1 MEKRILS
8 VCLTACMLLTLMPSA
23 FAADAEQP
31 LPIAG
36 MEQTEETSADAR
48 TEPGDEPQEPVPTE
62 EGKGTQE
69 EPFTTV
75 AAYNEAVKGD
85 ALDGKDVYLTIS
97 RTEFKEGQFALT
109 NVQTRPNPPRL
120 HLTLTD
126 CTFTGNTAG
135 DKTNSSFMY
144 LPNCQSLVIK
154 GCTFNAGED
163 GLKYGINWNL
173 CGIQGSTVEIRGCT
187 FTGSYEKNAIKL
199 NQRNGE
205 DDVATDVK
213 PSGDGEVKPATIAS
227 AVVADCTFSEGAKIQ
242 LGSQGKGE
250 NNAAAPSTG
259 AFPVTISNVKAENGS
274 EVAVELAY
282 QAAKDADIP
291 TITLAPGDTFEKT
304 QEGVLVAQ
312 VGEEKFTSF
321 DNALTAAL
329 AAEDHTLTL
338 LQDVTKDISIAAGS
352 TLTIEGSGKTLYGT
366 INCVAASG
374 DDANQTNT
382 NLTLNNLT
390 VDGDTN
396 RDGTADKSI
405 LITSQN
411 QSATVVSGLNLTM
424 TNCTVQNSKAGVS
437 GGQGMYLTN
446 AKNLTIDGC
455 TFTNCGGINYAIDLN
470 LVAVQD
476 AMISITNT
484 RFEGNCGASGPIK
497 VAERGTGDGTEADDI
512 TGARASVK
520 SLTISG
526 CTFNNSN
533 PILGGDIV
541 LGVTT
546 KTGEKDGNDTGSF
559 PVTIADNKTTKE
571 DKQLKI
577 KLAYTDDSA
586 RDITTDI
593 GSAVVGDGTTD
604 PAQGFT
610 ITATAG
616 EGGAITPSGRVAVAN
631 GGSQTFTVTADS
643 GYSISDVTV
652 DDSTAADVVQNDNGT
667 YTVQNVTKDCTI
679 HATFSKSSSSG
690 GSSSSSTR
698 YTVSVEDT
706 DNGSVKV
713 SPTRASRGTT
723 VTITVKPDEG
733 YELDKLTV
741 TGKDGD
747 SIKLTDKGDGKYTFK
762 MPASKVEVEAVFTAI
777 ETEPEQPE
785 SLPFTDV
792 SSGEWYYDA
801 VAYVYEKGLM
811 DGTSAVTFDPGAVLT
826 RAMTAQVLWN
836 LAGSPAAPGGAGFTD
851 VAADAWYAGAVNWAA
866 AQGIVAGYDTGA
878 FGPEDAVTREQLAA
892 MLYRYAGAPEP
903 TGGLDGF
910 ADKDA
915 ASGYAADAL
924 CWAVGEGLLTGKDGG
939 RLDPAGTATRAEVAV
954 ILMRFAEKKL

>member
-97 RTEFKEGQFALT
+97 RTEFKEEQFALT

-144 LPNCQSLVIK
+144 LPNCQSLVIED
-154 GCTFNAGED
+154 CTFDTGESS
-163 GLKYGINWNL
+163 LKYGINWNL

-205 DDVATDVK
+205 DDAAEDVK

-291 TITLAPGDTFEKT
+291 TITLASGDTFEKT
-304 QEGVLVAQ
+304 EEGVLVAQ
-312 VGEEKFTSF
+312 VGETKYTSI
-321 DNALTAAL
+321 DEALTAAL
-329 AAEDHTLTL
+329 SAEDHTLTL
-338 LQDVTKDISIAAGS
+338 LQDETKDISIAAGS

-366 INCVAASG
+366 VNCSVASG

-437 GGQGMYLTN
+437 GGQGLYLTN
-446 AKNLTIDGC
+446 VKNLTIDDC

-476 AMISITNT
+476 AVISITNT
-484 RFEGNCGASGPIK
+484 RFEGNAVLP
-497 VAERGTGDGTEADDI
+497 APL
-512 TGARASVK
+512 K
-520 SLTISG
+520 SL
-526 CTFNNSN
+526 N
-533 PILGGDIV
+533 
-541 LGVTT
+541 
-546 KTGEKDGNDTGSF
+546 
-559 PVTIADNKTTKE
+559 A
-571 DKQLKI
+571 
-577 KLAYTDDSA
+577 A
-586 RDITTDI
+586 R
-593 GSAVVGDGTTD
+593 
-604 PAQGFT
+604 
-610 ITATAG
+610 
-616 EGGAITPSGRVAVAN
+616 
-631 GGSQTFTVTADS
+631 
-643 GYSISDVTV
+643 
-652 DDSTAADVVQNDNGT
+652 
-667 YTVQNVTKDCTI
+667 
-679 HATFSKSSSSG
+679 
-690 GSSSSSTR
+690 
-698 YTVSVEDT
+698 
-706 DNGSVKV
+706 
-713 SPTRASRGTT
+713 
-723 VTITVKPDEG
+723 
-733 YELDKLTV
+733 V
-741 TGKDGD
+741 TGLKPMISPARG
-747 SIKLTDKGDGKYTFK
+747 
-762 MPASKVEVEAVFTAI
+762 PAS
-777 ETEPEQPE
+777 
-785 SLPFTDV
+785 
-792 SSGEWYYDA
+792 
-801 VAYVYEKGLM
+801 
-811 DGTSAVTFDPGAVLT
+811 
-826 RAMTAQVLWN
+826 
-836 LAGSPAAPGGAGFTD
+836 SP
-851 VAADAWYAGAVNWAA
+851 
-866 AQGIVAGYDTGA
+866 
-878 FGPEDAVTREQLAA
+878 
-892 MLYRYAGAPEP
+892 
-903 TGGLDGF
+903 
-910 ADKDA
+910 
-915 ASGYAADAL
+915 
-924 CWAVGEGLLTGKDGG
+924 
-939 RLDPAGTATRAEVAV
+939 
-954 ILMRFAEKKL
+954 

>member
-1 MEKRILS
+1 
-8 VCLTACMLLTLMPSA
+8 MLLTLMPSA

-144 LPNCQSLVIK
+144 LPNCQSLVIED
-154 GCTFNAGED
+154 CTFDTGESS
-163 GLKYGINWNL
+163 LKYGINWNL

-291 TITLAPGDTFEKT
+291 TITLASGDTFEKT
-304 QEGVLVAQ
+304 EEGVLVAQ
-312 VGEEKFTSF
+312 AGEEKFTSF
-321 DNALTAAL
+321 DDALTAAL

-338 LQDVTKDISIAAGS
+338 LQDVTKDISITAGS
-352 TLTIEGSGKTLYGT
+352 TLTIVGSGKTLYGT
-366 INCVAASG
+366 INCLVASG
-374 DDANQTNT
+374 EHADQTNT

-390 VDGDTN
+390 VDGDTDRN
-396 RDGTADKSI
+396 GTADKSI

-411 QSATVVSGLNLTM
+411 QSANVVSGLNLTM

-437 GGQGMYLTN
+437 GGQGLYLTN
-446 AKNLTIDGC
+446 VKNLTIDGC
-455 TFTNCGGINYAIDLN
+455 TFTNCGGFQYAIDLN
-470 LVAVQD
+470 LVAVQN

-484 RFEGNCGASGPIK
+484 TFNGMCGLTAPIK
-497 VAERGTGDGTEADDI
+497 VAARGGEDGTNPPDI
-512 TGARASVK
+512 TGAQASIK

-526 CTFNNSN
+526 CIFDQTS
-533 PILGGDIV
+533 GSDIV

-546 KTGEKDGNDTGSF
+546 KKGDKDGNKTGPF
-559 PVTIADNKTTKE
+559 PVVIMDNQSSK
-571 DKQLKI
+571 DGKQLTI
-577 KLAYTDDSA
+577 KLDYTDGTKDN
-586 RDITTDI
+586 ITVDI
-593 GSAVVGDGTTD
+593 GDTVVGDGTKD

-616 EGGAITPSGRVAVAN
+616 EGGAITPSGRVAVAK

-652 DDSTAADVVQNDNGT
+652 DDSTAAAVVQNDNGT
-667 YTVQNVTKDCTI
+667 YTVQNVTKDCI
-679 HATFSKSSSSG
+679 VHATFSKNSSSG

-892 MLYRYAGAPEP
+892 MLYRYAGTPEP

>member
-23 FAADAEQP
+23 FAADVEQP

-259 AFPVTISNVKAENGS
+259 AFPVTISNVKAESGS

-329 AAEDHTLTL
+329 SAEDHTITL
-338 LQDVTKDISIAAGS
+338 LQDITKDISIAAGS

-374 DDANQTNT
+374 EHADQTNT

-390 VDGDTN
+390 VDGDTDRN
-396 RDGTADKSI
+396 GTADKSI

-424 TNCTVQNSKAGVS
+424 INCTVQNSKAGVS
-437 GGQGMYLTN
+437 GGQGLYLTN
-446 AKNLTIDGC
+446 VKNLTIDDC

-476 AMISITNT
+476 AVISITNT

-593 GSAVVGDGTTD
+593 GSAVVGDGTKD

-631 GGSQTFTVTADS
+631 GGSQTVTADS

-679 HATFSKSSSSG
+679 HATFSKNSSSG
-690 GSSSSSTR
+690 GSFSSSTR

-878 FGPEDAVTREQLAA
+878 FGP
-892 MLYRYAGAPEP
+892 
-903 TGGLDGF
+903 
-910 ADKDA
+910 
-915 ASGYAADAL
+915 ADAL

>member
-1 MEKRILS
+1 M
-8 VCLTACMLLTLMPSA
+8 
-23 FAADAEQP
+23 
-31 LPIAG
+31 
-36 MEQTEETSADAR
+36 
-48 TEPGDEPQEPVPTE
+48 
-62 EGKGTQE
+62 
-69 EPFTTV
+69 
-75 AAYNEAVKGD
+75 
-85 ALDGKDVYLTIS
+85 
-97 RTEFKEGQFALT
+97 
-109 NVQTRPNPPRL
+109 
-120 HLTLTD
+120 
-126 CTFTGNTAG
+126 
-135 DKTNSSFMY
+135 
-144 LPNCQSLVIK
+144 
-154 GCTFNAGED
+154 
-163 GLKYGINWNL
+163 
-173 CGIQGSTVEIRGCT
+173 EIRGCT

-291 TITLAPGDTFEKT
+291 TITLASGDTFEKT
-304 QEGVLVAQ
+304 EEGVLVAQ

-329 AAEDHTLTL
+329 SAEDHTITL
-338 LQDVTKDISIAAGS
+338 LQDITKDISIAAGS

-374 DDANQTNT
+374 EHADQTNT

-390 VDGDTN
+390 VDGDTDRN
-396 RDGTADKSI
+396 GTADKSI
-405 LITSQN
+405 FITSQN

-424 TNCTVQNSKAGVS
+424 INCTVQNSKAGVS
-437 GGQGMYLTN
+437 GGQGLYLTN
-446 AKNLTIDGC
+446 VKNLTIDDC

-476 AMISITNT
+476 AVISITNT

-593 GSAVVGDGTTD
+593 GSAVVGDGTKD

-679 HATFSKSSSSG
+679 HATFSKNSSSG
-690 GSSSSSTR
+690 GSFSSSTR

-713 SPTRASRGTT
+713 SPTRASKGST
-723 VTITVKPDEG
+723 VTVTVKPDEG

-741 TGKDGD
+741 TDKNGD
-747 SIKLTDKGDGKYTFK
+747 SVKLTDKGDGKYTFK
-762 MPASKVEVEAVFTAI
+762 MPASKVTVEAVFTAV
-777 ETEPEQPE
+777 EPEPE
-785 SLPFTDV
+785 GLPFTDV
-792 SSGEWYYDA
+792 TSGDWFYDA
-801 VAYVYEKGLM
+801 VAYVYDKGM
-811 DGTSAVTFDPGAVLT
+811 MEGTTDTTFAPAMNLT
-826 RAMTAQVLWN
+826 RSMIAQVLYN
-836 LAGSPAAPGGAGFTD
+836 LEERPEAPGAAGFPD
-851 VAADAWYAGAVNWAA
+851 VAAGAWYADAVNWAA
-866 AQGIVAGYDTGA
+866 ARGIVKGYDTGA
-878 FGPEDAVTREQLAA
+878 FGPEDSVTREQLAA
-892 MLYRYAGAPEP
+892 ILYRYAQAKGYD
-903 TGGLDGF
+903 TTQGGMAVREFSDS
-910 ADKDA
+910 
-915 ASGYAADAL
+915 ASISDWAQTAMS
-924 CWAVGEGLLTGKDGG
+924 WAVNAQVLSGKGNG
-939 RLDPAGTATRAEVAV
+939 VLDPQGTATRAEVAQM
-954 ILMRFAEKKL
+954 LMNFGEHVG

>member
-144 LPNCQSLVIK
+144 LPNCQSLVIED
-154 GCTFNAGED
+154 CTFDTGESS
-163 GLKYGINWNL
+163 LKYGINWNL

-205 DDVATDVK
+205 DDAAEDVK

-291 TITLAPGDTFEKT
+291 TITLASGDTFEKT
-304 QEGVLVAQ
+304 EEGVLVAQ
-312 VGEEKFTSF
+312 AGEEKFTSF
-321 DNALTAAL
+321 DDALTAAL

-338 LQDVTKDISIAAGS
+338 LQDVTKDISITAGS

-366 INCVAASG
+366 INCLVASG
-374 DDANQTNT
+374 EHADQTNT

-390 VDGDTN
+390 VDGDTDRN
-396 RDGTADKSI
+396 GTADKSI

-411 QSATVVSGLNLTM
+411 QSANVVSGLNLTM

-437 GGQGMYLTN
+437 GGQGLYLTN
-446 AKNLTIDGC
+446 VKNLTIDGC
-455 TFTNCGGINYAIDLN
+455 TFTNCGGFQYAIDLN
-470 LVAVQD
+470 LVAVQN

-484 RFEGNCGASGPIK
+484 TFNGMCGLTAPIK
-497 VAERGTGDGTEADDI
+497 VAARGGEDGTNPPDI
-512 TGARASVK
+512 TGAQASIK

-526 CTFNNSN
+526 CIFDQTS
-533 PILGGDIV
+533 GSDIV

-546 KTGEKDGNDTGSF
+546 KKGDKDGNKTGPF
-559 PVTIADNKTTKE
+559 PVVIMDNQSSK
-571 DKQLKI
+571 DGKQLTI
-577 KLAYTDDSA
+577 KLDYTDGTKDN
-586 RDITTDI
+586 ITVDI
-593 GSAVVGDGTTD
+593 GDTVVGDGTKD

-616 EGGAITPSGRVAVAN
+616 EGGAITPSGRVAVAK

-652 DDSTAADVVQNDNGT
+652 DDSTAAAVVQNDNGT
-667 YTVQNVTKDCTI
+667 YTVQNVTKDCI
-679 HATFSKSSSSG
+679 VHATFSKNSSSG

-892 MLYRYAGAPEP
+892 MLYRYAGTPEP

>member
-1 MEKRILS
+1 
-8 VCLTACMLLTLMPSA
+8 
-23 FAADAEQP
+23 
-31 LPIAG
+31 
-36 MEQTEETSADAR
+36 
-48 TEPGDEPQEPVPTE
+48 
-62 EGKGTQE
+62 
-69 EPFTTV
+69 
-75 AAYNEAVKGD
+75 
-85 ALDGKDVYLTIS
+85 
-97 RTEFKEGQFALT
+97 
-109 NVQTRPNPPRL
+109 
-120 HLTLTD
+120 
-126 CTFTGNTAG
+126 
-135 DKTNSSFMY
+135 
-144 LPNCQSLVIK
+144 
-154 GCTFNAGED
+154 
-163 GLKYGINWNL
+163 
-173 CGIQGSTVEIRGCT
+173 
-187 FTGSYEKNAIKL
+187 
-199 NQRNGE
+199 
-205 DDVATDVK
+205 
-213 PSGDGEVKPATIAS
+213 
-227 AVVADCTFSEGAKIQ
+227 
-242 LGSQGKGE
+242 
-250 NNAAAPSTG
+250 
-259 AFPVTISNVKAENGS
+259 
-274 EVAVELAY
+274 
-282 QAAKDADIP
+282 
-291 TITLAPGDTFEKT
+291 
-304 QEGVLVAQ
+304 
-312 VGEEKFTSF
+312 
-321 DNALTAAL
+321 
-329 AAEDHTLTL
+329 
-338 LQDVTKDISIAAGS
+338 
-352 TLTIEGSGKTLYGT
+352 
-366 INCVAASG
+366 
-374 DDANQTNT
+374 
-382 NLTLNNLT
+382 
-390 VDGDTN
+390 
-396 RDGTADKSI
+396 
-405 LITSQN
+405 
-411 QSATVVSGLNLTM
+411 
-424 TNCTVQNSKAGVS
+424 
-437 GGQGMYLTN
+437 MYLTN

-476 AMISITNT
+476 AVISITNT
-484 RFEGNCGASGPIK
+484 TFEGNCGTSGPIK
-497 VAERGTGDGTEADDI
+497 VAERGGQDGSNPTDI

-593 GSAVVGDGTTD
+593 GSTVVGDGTTD

-652 DDSTAADVVQNDNGT
+652 DDSTAAAVVQNDNGT
-667 YTVQNVTKDCTI
+667 YTVQNVTKDCTV
-679 HATFSKSSSSG
+679 HATFSKNSSSG

-892 MLYRYAGAPEP
+892 MLYRYAGTPEP

>member
-23 FAADAEQP
+23 FAADVEQP

-329 AAEDHTLTL
+329 AAEDHTITL
-338 LQDVTKDISIAAGS
+338 LQDITKDISITAGS

-374 DDANQTNT
+374 EHADQTNT

-390 VDGDTN
+390 VDGDTGRN
-396 RDGTADKSI
+396 GVVCSKRLLYQSI
-405 LITSQN
+405 
-411 QSATVVSGLNLTM
+411 
-424 TNCTVQNSKAGVS
+424 
-437 GGQGMYLTN
+437 
-446 AKNLTIDGC
+446 
-455 TFTNCGGINYAIDLN
+455 
-470 LVAVQD
+470 
-476 AMISITNT
+476 
-484 RFEGNCGASGPIK
+484 E
-497 VAERGTGDGTEADDI
+497 
-512 TGARASVK
+512 K
-520 SLTISG
+520 SL
-526 CTFNNSN
+526 
-533 PILGGDIV
+533 
-541 LGVTT
+541 
-546 KTGEKDGNDTGSF
+546 KTYNLNTHER
-559 PVTIADNKTTKE
+559 
-571 DKQLKI
+571 
-577 KLAYTDDSA
+577 SA
-586 RDITTDI
+586 
-593 GSAVVGDGTTD
+593 S
-604 PAQGFT
+604 
-610 ITATAG
+610 
-616 EGGAITPSGRVAVAN
+616 
-631 GGSQTFTVTADS
+631 
-643 GYSISDVTV
+643 
-652 DDSTAADVVQNDNGT
+652 
-667 YTVQNVTKDCTI
+667 
-679 HATFSKSSSSG
+679 
-690 GSSSSSTR
+690 
-698 YTVSVEDT
+698 
-706 DNGSVKV
+706 
-713 SPTRASRGTT
+713 
-723 VTITVKPDEG
+723 
-733 YELDKLTV
+733 
-741 TGKDGD
+741 
-747 SIKLTDKGDGKYTFK
+747 
-762 MPASKVEVEAVFTAI
+762 
-777 ETEPEQPE
+777 
-785 SLPFTDV
+785 
-792 SSGEWYYDA
+792 
-801 VAYVYEKGLM
+801 YEKK
-811 DGTSAVTFDPGAVLT
+811 
-826 RAMTAQVLWN
+826 
-836 LAGSPAAPGGAGFTD
+836 
-851 VAADAWYAGAVNWAA
+851 
-866 AQGIVAGYDTGA
+866 
-878 FGPEDAVTREQLAA
+878 RENYSSL
-892 MLYRYAGAPEP
+892 
-903 TGGLDGF
+903 
-910 ADKDA
+910 
-915 ASGYAADAL
+915 
-924 CWAVGEGLLTGKDGG
+924 
-939 RLDPAGTATRAEVAV
+939 
-954 ILMRFAEKKL
+954 

>member
-1 MEKRILS
+1 MKTILLFALSLLLSLS
-8 VCLTACMLLTLMPSA
+8 VSDVCA
-23 FAADAEQP
+23 
-31 LPIAG
+31 
-36 MEQTEETSADAR
+36 
-48 TEPGDEPQEPVPTE
+48 QER
-62 EGKGTQE
+62 
-69 EPFTTV
+69 
-75 AAYNEAVKGD
+75 
-85 ALDGKDVYLTIS
+85 VYDIS
-97 RTEFKEGQFALT
+97 QF
-109 NVQTRPNPPRL
+109 
-120 HLTLTD
+120 
-126 CTFTGNTAG
+126 
-135 DKTNSSFMY
+135 
-144 LPNCQSLVIK
+144 
-154 GCTFNAGED
+154 
-163 GLKYGINWNL
+163 GLKANSKKNASPVVRKAIAKIKAECRDGEKVILRFPAGRYNFHEA
-173 CGIQGSTVEIRGCT
+173 GSTVRE
-187 FTGSYEKNAIKL
+187 YY
-199 NQRNGE
+199 
-205 DDVATDVK
+205 
-213 PSGDGEVKPATIAS
+213 
-227 AVVADCTFSEGAKIQ
+227 
-242 LGSQGKGE
+242 
-250 NNAAAPSTG
+250 
-259 AFPVTISNVKAENGS
+259 ISNHDQDNPK
-274 EVAVELAY
+274 
-282 QAAKDADIP
+282 K
-291 TITLAPGDTFEKT
+291 
-304 QEGVLVAQ
+304 
-312 VGEEKFTSF
+312 VGI
-321 DNALTAAL
+321 AL
-329 AAEDHTLTL
+329 ED
-338 LQDVTKDISIAAGS
+338 
-352 TLTIEGSGKTLYGT
+352 
-366 INCVAASG
+366 
-374 DDANQTNT
+374 
-382 NLTLNNLT
+382 
-390 VDGDTN
+390 
-396 RDGTADKSI
+396 
-405 LITSQN
+405 
-411 QSATVVSGLNLTM
+411 M
-424 TNCTVQNSKAGVS
+424 
-437 GGQGMYLTN
+437 
-446 AKNLTIDGC
+446 KNLTIDGC

-747 SIKLTDKGDGKYTFK
+747 SIKLTDKGDGKYTFQ

-851 VAADAWYAGAVNWAA
+851 VAAGAWYNNAISTMANAG
-866 AQGIVAGYDTGA
+866 I
-878 FGPEDAVTREQLAA
+878 
-892 MLYRYAGAPEP
+892 
-903 TGGLDGF
+903 LDGYEDGSFHPNGYITRAEF
-910 ADKDA
+910 ATIAVRFFDLSYQGEDLFPDIDGHWA
-915 ASGYAADAL
+915 QDYINQAADA
-924 CWAVGEGLLTGKDGG
+924 GIIEGYPDGTFG
-939 RLDPAGTATRAEVAV
+939 PQKQITRAEAVTMVNRTLDRHPDPDHFLKDMLVWPDNLDTEAWYYADMQEATNSHEYQMKKDAQGNEYEVWTKILPIRDWEALEKEWSDANSSENPGDVAG
-954 ILMRFAEKKL
+954 

>member
-97 RTEFKEGQFALT
+97 RTEFKEEQFALT

-144 LPNCQSLVIK
+144 LPNCQSLVIED
-154 GCTFNAGED
+154 CTFDTGESS
-163 GLKYGINWNL
+163 LKYGINWNL

-205 DDVATDVK
+205 DDAAEDVK

-291 TITLAPGDTFEKT
+291 TITLASGDTFEKT
-304 QEGVLVAQ
+304 EEGVLVAQ
-312 VGEEKFTSF
+312 VGETKYTSI
-321 DNALTAAL
+321 DEALTAAL
-329 AAEDHTLTL
+329 SAEDHTLTL
-338 LQDVTKDISIAAGS
+338 LQDETKDISIAAGS

-366 INCVAASG
+366 VNCSVASG

-476 AMISITNT
+476 AVISITNT

-616 EGGAITPSGRVAVAN
+616 EGGAITPSGKVAVAK

-667 YTVQNVTKDCTI
+667 YTVQNVTKDCTV
-679 HATFSKSSSSG
+679 HATFSKNSSSG
-690 GSSSSSTR
+690 GSFSSSTR

-713 SPTRASRGTT
+713 SPTRASRGT
-723 VTITVKPDEG
+723 TVKPDEG

-747 SIKLTDKGDGKYTFK
+747 SIKLTDKGDGKYTFT

-878 FGPEDAVTREQLAA
+878 FGP
-892 MLYRYAGAPEP
+892 
-903 TGGLDGF
+903 
-910 ADKDA
+910 
-915 ASGYAADAL
+915 ADAL

>member
-282 QAAKDADIP
+282 QAAKDEDIP
-291 TITLAPGDTFEKT
+291 TITLASEDTFEKT
-304 QEGVLVAQ
+304 EEGVLVAQ

-329 AAEDHTLTL
+329 SAEDHTLTL

-374 DDANQTNT
+374 EHADQTNT

-390 VDGDTN
+390 VDGDTDRN
-396 RDGTADKSI
+396 GTADKSI

-446 AKNLTIDGC
+446 AKNLTIDDC

-476 AMISITNT
+476 AVISITNT

-593 GSAVVGDGTTD
+593 GSAVVGDGTKD

-616 EGGAITPSGRVAVAN
+616 EGGAITPSGRGGGAHGGGPSPWRRVAVAN
-631 GGSQTFTVTADS
+631 GGSQTFAVTADS

-652 DDSTAADVVQNDNGT
+652 DDSTAAAVVQNDNGT
-667 YTVQNVTKDCTI
+667 YTVQNVTKDCTV
-679 HATFSKSSSSG
+679 HATFSKNSSSG

-792 SSGEWYYDA
+792 
-801 VAYVYEKGLM
+801 
-811 DGTSAVTFDPGAVLT
+811 
-826 RAMTAQVLWN
+826 
-836 LAGSPAAPGGAGFTD
+836 
-851 VAADAWYAGAVNWAA
+851 AADAWYAGAVNWAA

-878 FGPEDAVTREQLAA
+878 FGP
-892 MLYRYAGAPEP
+892 
-903 TGGLDGF
+903 
-910 ADKDA
+910 
-915 ASGYAADAL
+915 ADAL

>member
-205 DDVATDVK
+205 DDAAEDVK

-338 LQDVTKDISIAAGS
+338 LQDVTKDISITAGS

-374 DDANQTNT
+374 EHADQTNT

-390 VDGDTN
+390 VDGDTDRN
-396 RDGTADKSI
+396 GTADKSI

-424 TNCTVQNSKAGVS
+424 INCTVQNSKAGVS
-437 GGQGMYLTN
+437 GGQGLYLTN
-446 AKNLTIDGC
+446 VKNLTIDDC

-476 AMISITNT
+476 AVISITNT

-652 DDSTAADVVQNDNGT
+652 DDSTAAAVVQNDNGT
-667 YTVQNVTKDCTI
+667 YTVQNVTKDCTV
-679 HATFSKSSSSG
+679 HATFSKNSSSG
-690 GSSSSSTR
+690 GSFSSSTR

-713 SPTRASRGTT
+713 SPTRASRGT
-723 VTITVKPDEG
+723 TVKPDEG

-878 FGPEDAVTREQLAA
+878 FGP
-892 MLYRYAGAPEP
+892 
-903 TGGLDGF
+903 
-910 ADKDA
+910 
-915 ASGYAADAL
+915 ADAL
-924 CWAVGEGLLTGKDGG
+924 CWAVGGGLRTGKDGG
-939 RLDPAGTATRAEVAV
+939 RLGPAGTATRAEVAV

>member
-23 FAADAEQP
+23 FAADVEQP

-282 QAAKDADIP
+282 QAAKDEDIP
-291 TITLAPGDTFEKT
+291 TITLASEDTFEKT
-304 QEGVLVAQ
+304 EEGVLVAQ

-321 DNALTAAL
+321 DN
-329 AAEDHTLTL
+329 
-338 LQDVTKDISIAAGS
+338 
-352 TLTIEGSGKTLYGT
+352 
-366 INCVAASG
+366 
-374 DDANQTNT
+374 
-382 NLTLNNLT
+382 
-390 VDGDTN
+390 
-396 RDGTADKSI
+396 
-405 LITSQN
+405 
-411 QSATVVSGLNLTM
+411 
-424 TNCTVQNSKAGVS
+424 
-437 GGQGMYLTN
+437 
-446 AKNLTIDGC
+446 
-455 TFTNCGGINYAIDLN
+455 NYAIDLN

-476 AMISITNT
+476 AVISITNT

-546 KTGEKDGNDTGSF
+546 KTGEKDGNGTGSF

-586 RDITTDI
+586 KNITTDI
-593 GSAVVGDGTTD
+593 GSVVVGDGTKD

-616 EGGAITPSGRVAVAN
+616 EGGTITPSGRVAVAN
-631 GGSQTFTVTADS
+631 GGSQTFTVAADS

-667 YTVQNVTKDCTI
+667 YTVQNVTKDCTV
-679 HATFSKSSSSG
+679 HATFSKNSSSG

>member
-62 EGKGTQE
+62 EGKGT
-69 EPFTTV
+69 
-75 AAYNEAVKGD
+75 AYNEAVKGD

-187 FTGSYEKNAIKL
+187 FTGSYKKNAIKL

-205 DDVATDVK
+205 DDAAEDVK

-291 TITLAPGDTFEKT
+291 TITLASGDTFEKT
-304 QEGVLVAQ
+304 EEGVLVAQ
-312 VGEEKFTSF
+312 VGETKYTSI
-321 DNALTAAL
+321 DEALTAAL
-329 AAEDHTLTL
+329 SAEDHTLTL

-352 TLTIEGSGKTLYGT
+352 TLTIEGNGKTLYGT
-366 INCVAASG
+366 VNCSVASG

-437 GGQGMYLTN
+437 GGQGLYLTN
-446 AKNLTIDGC
+446 VKNLTIDDC

-476 AMISITNT
+476 AVISITNT

-616 EGGAITPSGRVAVAN
+616 EGGAITPSGKVAVAK

-667 YTVQNVTKDCTI
+667 YTDRPTGTY
-679 HATFSKSSSSG
+679 SG
-690 GSSSSSTR
+690 
-698 YTVSVEDT
+698 
-706 DNGSVKV
+706 
-713 SPTRASRGTT
+713 
-723 VTITVKPDEG
+723 
-733 YELDKLTV
+733 
-741 TGKDGD
+741 
-747 SIKLTDKGDGKYTFK
+747 
-762 MPASKVEVEAVFTAI
+762 
-777 ETEPEQPE
+777 
-785 SLPFTDV
+785 
-792 SSGEWYYDA
+792 
-801 VAYVYEKGLM
+801 
-811 DGTSAVTFDPGAVLT
+811 
-826 RAMTAQVLWN
+826 
-836 LAGSPAAPGGAGFTD
+836 
-851 VAADAWYAGAVNWAA
+851 
-866 AQGIVAGYDTGA
+866 
-878 FGPEDAVTREQLAA
+878 DAVTEWVFNEERQEGDLTLIESGDNYYVVLFHSRGRNDYNTVDVRHILFKVDTSDLDSKADDYQEKLDARKAEQKEAAEAALKKWEEGARTEDSFAELANELSA
-892 MLYRYAGAPEP
+892 DTGSN
-903 TGGLDGF
+903 TKGGLYTEVYKGQMVTEFNDWCFDESRQPGDTGIVYNEGSYTGYHVIYF
-910 ADKDA
+910 VGTDAPYWQVQVRNAMKNADYTQWNNALVKDITA
-915 ASGYAADAL
+915 TEASGMKYL
-924 CWAVGEGLLTGKDGG
+924 V
-939 RLDPAGTATRAEVAV
+939 
-954 ILMRFAEKKL
+954 

>member
-1 MEKRILS
+1 M
-8 VCLTACMLLTLMPSA
+8 
-23 FAADAEQP
+23 
-31 LPIAG
+31 
-36 MEQTEETSADAR
+36 
-48 TEPGDEPQEPVPTE
+48 PTE

-352 TLTIEGSGKTLYGT
+352 TLTIEGSGKTLYGA

-374 DDANQTNT
+374 EHADQTNT

-390 VDGDTN
+390 VDGDTDRN
-396 RDGTADKSI
+396 GTADKSI

-446 AKNLTIDGC
+446 AKNLTIDDC

-476 AMISITNT
+476 AVISITNT

-593 GSAVVGDGTTD
+593 GSAVVGDGTKD

-631 GGSQTFTVTADS
+631 GGSQTFAVTADS

-652 DDSTAADVVQNDNGT
+652 DDSTAAAVVQNDNGT
-667 YTVQNVTKDCTI
+667 YTVQNVTKDCTV
-679 HATFSKSSSSG
+679 HATFSKNSSS

-792 SSGEWYYDA
+792 
-801 VAYVYEKGLM
+801 
-811 DGTSAVTFDPGAVLT
+811 
-826 RAMTAQVLWN
+826 
-836 LAGSPAAPGGAGFTD
+836 
-851 VAADAWYAGAVNWAA
+851 AADAWYAGAVNWAA

-878 FGPEDAVTREQLAA
+878 FGP
-892 MLYRYAGAPEP
+892 
-903 TGGLDGF
+903 
-910 ADKDA
+910 
-915 ASGYAADAL
+915 ADAL

>member
-1 MEKRILS
+1 M
-8 VCLTACMLLTLMPSA
+8 
-23 FAADAEQP
+23 
-31 LPIAG
+31 
-36 MEQTEETSADAR
+36 
-48 TEPGDEPQEPVPTE
+48 
-62 EGKGTQE
+62 
-69 EPFTTV
+69 
-75 AAYNEAVKGD
+75 
-85 ALDGKDVYLTIS
+85 
-97 RTEFKEGQFALT
+97 
-109 NVQTRPNPPRL
+109 
-120 HLTLTD
+120 
-126 CTFTGNTAG
+126 
-135 DKTNSSFMY
+135 
-144 LPNCQSLVIK
+144 
-154 GCTFNAGED
+154 
-163 GLKYGINWNL
+163 
-173 CGIQGSTVEIRGCT
+173 
-187 FTGSYEKNAIKL
+187 
-199 NQRNGE
+199 
-205 DDVATDVK
+205 
-213 PSGDGEVKPATIAS
+213 
-227 AVVADCTFSEGAKIQ
+227 
-242 LGSQGKGE
+242 
-250 NNAAAPSTG
+250 
-259 AFPVTISNVKAENGS
+259 TISNVKAESGS

-329 AAEDHTLTL
+329 SAEDHTITL
-338 LQDVTKDISIAAGS
+338 LQDITKDISIAAGS

-374 DDANQTNT
+374 EHADQTNT

-390 VDGDTN
+390 VDGDTDRN
-396 RDGTADKSI
+396 GTADKSI

-476 AMISITNT
+476 AVISITNT

-497 VAERGTGDGTEADDI
+497 VAERGGQDGSNPTDI
-512 TGARASVK
+512 TGAQASVK

-546 KTGEKDGNDTGSF
+546 KTDEKDGNDTGSF

-593 GSAVVGDGTTD
+593 GSAVVGDGTKD

-652 DDSTAADVVQNDNGT
+652 DDSTAAAVVQNDNGT
-667 YTVQNVTKDCTI
+667 YTVQNVTKDCTV
-679 HATFSKSSSSG
+679 HATFSKNSSSG

-892 MLYRYAGAPEP
+892 MLYRYAGTPEP

>member
-23 FAADAEQP
+23 FAADVEQP

-282 QAAKDADIP
+282 QAAKDEDIP
-291 TITLAPGDTFEKT
+291 TITLASEDTFEKT
-304 QEGVLVAQ
+304 EEGVLVAQ

-321 DNALTAAL
+321 DN
-329 AAEDHTLTL
+329 
-338 LQDVTKDISIAAGS
+338 
-352 TLTIEGSGKTLYGT
+352 
-366 INCVAASG
+366 
-374 DDANQTNT
+374 
-382 NLTLNNLT
+382 
-390 VDGDTN
+390 
-396 RDGTADKSI
+396 
-405 LITSQN
+405 
-411 QSATVVSGLNLTM
+411 
-424 TNCTVQNSKAGVS
+424 
-437 GGQGMYLTN
+437 
-446 AKNLTIDGC
+446 
-455 TFTNCGGINYAIDLN
+455 NYAIDLN

-476 AMISITNT
+476 AVISITNT

-546 KTGEKDGNDTGSF
+546 KTGEKDGNGTGSF

-586 RDITTDI
+586 KNITTDI
-593 GSAVVGDGTTD
+593 GSVVVGDGTKD

-616 EGGAITPSGRVAVAN
+616 EGGTITPSGRVAVAN
-631 GGSQTFTVTADS
+631 GGSQTFTVAADS

-667 YTVQNVTKDCTI
+667 YTVQNVTKDCTV
-679 HATFSKSSSSG
+679 HATFSKNSSSG

-792 SSGEWYYDA
+792 SSGEGYYDA

-892 MLYRYAGAPEP
+892 MLYRYAGTPEP

>member
-1 MEKRILS
+1 M
-8 VCLTACMLLTLMPSA
+8 
-23 FAADAEQP
+23 
-31 LPIAG
+31 
-36 MEQTEETSADAR
+36 
-48 TEPGDEPQEPVPTE
+48 
-62 EGKGTQE
+62 
-69 EPFTTV
+69 
-75 AAYNEAVKGD
+75 
-85 ALDGKDVYLTIS
+85 
-97 RTEFKEGQFALT
+97 
-109 NVQTRPNPPRL
+109 
-120 HLTLTD
+120 
-126 CTFTGNTAG
+126 
-135 DKTNSSFMY
+135 
-144 LPNCQSLVIK
+144 
-154 GCTFNAGED
+154 
-163 GLKYGINWNL
+163 
-173 CGIQGSTVEIRGCT
+173 
-187 FTGSYEKNAIKL
+187 
-199 NQRNGE
+199 
-205 DDVATDVK
+205 
-213 PSGDGEVKPATIAS
+213 
-227 AVVADCTFSEGAKIQ
+227 
-242 LGSQGKGE
+242 
-250 NNAAAPSTG
+250 
-259 AFPVTISNVKAENGS
+259 
-274 EVAVELAY
+274 
-282 QAAKDADIP
+282 
-291 TITLAPGDTFEKT
+291 
-304 QEGVLVAQ
+304 AQ

-329 AAEDHTLTL
+329 SAEDHTLTL

-374 DDANQTNT
+374 EHADQTNT

-390 VDGDTN
+390 VDGDTDRN
-396 RDGTADKSI
+396 GTADKSI

-476 AMISITNT
+476 AVISITNT

-497 VAERGTGDGTEADDI
+497 VAERGGQDGSNPTDI
-512 TGARASVK
+512 TGAQASVK

-546 KTGEKDGNDTGSF
+546 KTDEKDGNDTGSF

-652 DDSTAADVVQNDNGT
+652 DDSTAAAVVQNDNGT
-667 YTVQNVTKDCTI
+667 YTVQNVTKDCI
-679 HATFSKSSSSG
+679 VHATFSKNSSSG

-892 MLYRYAGAPEP
+892 MLYRYAGTPEP

>member
-23 FAADAEQP
+23 FAADVEQP

-282 QAAKDADIP
+282 QAAKDEDIP
-291 TITLAPGDTFEKT
+291 TITLASEDTFEKT
-304 QEGVLVAQ
+304 EEGVLVAQ

-321 DNALTAAL
+321 DN
-329 AAEDHTLTL
+329 
-338 LQDVTKDISIAAGS
+338 
-352 TLTIEGSGKTLYGT
+352 
-366 INCVAASG
+366 
-374 DDANQTNT
+374 
-382 NLTLNNLT
+382 
-390 VDGDTN
+390 
-396 RDGTADKSI
+396 
-405 LITSQN
+405 
-411 QSATVVSGLNLTM
+411 
-424 TNCTVQNSKAGVS
+424 
-437 GGQGMYLTN
+437 
-446 AKNLTIDGC
+446 
-455 TFTNCGGINYAIDLN
+455 NYAIDLN

-476 AMISITNT
+476 AVISITNT

-546 KTGEKDGNDTGSF
+546 KTGEKDGNGTGSF

-586 RDITTDI
+586 KNITTDI
-593 GSAVVGDGTTD
+593 GSVVVGDGTKD

-616 EGGAITPSGRVAVAN
+616 EGGTITPSGRVAVAN
-631 GGSQTFTVTADS
+631 GGSQTFTVAADS

-667 YTVQNVTKDCTI
+667 YTVQNVTKDCTV
-679 HATFSKSSSSG
+679 HATFSKNSSSG

-741 TGKDGD
+741 TGKEGD

-892 MLYRYAGAPEP
+892 MLYRYAGTPEP

>member
-144 LPNCQSLVIK
+144 LPNCQSLVIED
-154 GCTFNAGED
+154 CTFDTGESS
-163 GLKYGINWNL
+163 LKYGINWNL

-205 DDVATDVK
+205 DDAAEDVK

-291 TITLAPGDTFEKT
+291 TITLASGDTFEKT
-304 QEGVLVAQ
+304 EEGVLVAQ
-312 VGEEKFTSF
+312 AGEEKFTSF
-321 DNALTAAL
+321 DDALTAAL

-338 LQDVTKDISIAAGS
+338 LQDVTKDISITAGS

-366 INCVAASG
+366 INCLVASG
-374 DDANQTNT
+374 EHADQTNT

-390 VDGDTN
+390 VDGDTDRN
-396 RDGTADKSI
+396 GTADKSI

-411 QSATVVSGLNLTM
+411 QSANVVSGLNLTM

-437 GGQGMYLTN
+437 GGQGLYLTN
-446 AKNLTIDGC
+446 VKNLTIDGC
-455 TFTNCGGINYAIDLN
+455 TFTNCGGFQYAIDLN
-470 LVAVQD
+470 LVAVQN

-484 RFEGNCGASGPIK
+484 TFNGMCGLTAPIK
-497 VAERGTGDGTEADDI
+497 VAARGGEDGTNPPDI
-512 TGARASVK
+512 TGAQASIK

-526 CTFNNSN
+526 CIFDQTS
-533 PILGGDIV
+533 GSDIV

-546 KTGEKDGNDTGSF
+546 KKGDKDGNKTGPF
-559 PVTIADNKTTKE
+559 PVVIMDNQSSK
-571 DKQLKI
+571 DGKQLTI
-577 KLAYTDDSA
+577 KLDYTDGTKDN
-586 RDITTDI
+586 ITVDI
-593 GSAVVGDGTTD
+593 GDTVVGDGTKD

-616 EGGAITPSGRVAVAN
+616 EGGAITPSGRVAVAK

-652 DDSTAADVVQNDNGT
+652 DDSTAAAVVQNDNGT
-667 YTVQNVTKDCTI
+667 YTVQNVTKDCI
-679 HATFSKSSSSG
+679 VHATFSKNSSSG

-892 MLYRYAGAPEP
+892 MLYRYAGTPEP
-903 TGGLDGF
+903 TGSLDGF
-910 ADKDA
+910 NDKDA
-915 ASGYAADAL
+915 VSDYAADAL
-924 CWAVGEGLLTGKDGG
+924 CWAVDEGLLTGKGG
-939 RLDPAGTATRAEVAV
+939 GWLDPAGTATRAEMAA
-954 ILMRFAEKKL
+954 ILMRFTESHN

>member
-1 MEKRILS
+1 M
-8 VCLTACMLLTLMPSA
+8 
-23 FAADAEQP
+23 
-31 LPIAG
+31 
-36 MEQTEETSADAR
+36 
-48 TEPGDEPQEPVPTE
+48 
-62 EGKGTQE
+62 
-69 EPFTTV
+69 
-75 AAYNEAVKGD
+75 YN
-85 ALDGKDVYLTIS
+85 
-97 RTEFKEGQFALT
+97 
-109 NVQTRPNPPRL
+109 
-120 HLTLTD
+120 
-126 CTFTGNTAG
+126 
-135 DKTNSSFMY
+135 
-144 LPNCQSLVIK
+144 
-154 GCTFNAGED
+154 
-163 GLKYGINWNL
+163 W
-173 CGIQGSTVEIRGCT
+173 
-187 FTGSYEKNAIKL
+187 L
-199 NQRNGE
+199 N
-205 DDVATDVK
+205 
-213 PSGDGEVKPATIAS
+213 
-227 AVVADCTFSEGAKIQ
+227 
-242 LGSQGKGE
+242 
-250 NNAAAPSTG
+250 
-259 AFPVTISNVKAENGS
+259 
-274 EVAVELAY
+274 
-282 QAAKDADIP
+282 
-291 TITLAPGDTFEKT
+291 
-304 QEGVLVAQ
+304 
-312 VGEEKFTSF
+312 
-321 DNALTAAL
+321 
-329 AAEDHTLTL
+329 L
-338 LQDVTKDISIAAGS
+338 LQDVTKDISITAGS
-352 TLTIEGSGKTLYGT
+352 TLTIEGSGKTLYGA

-446 AKNLTIDGC
+446 AKKLTIDGC

-476 AMISITNT
+476 AVISITNT

-593 GSAVVGDGTTD
+593 GSAVVGDGTKD

-631 GGSQTFTVTADS
+631 GGSQTFAVTADS

-652 DDSTAADVVQNDNGT
+652 DDSTAAAVVQNDNGT
-667 YTVQNVTKDCTI
+667 YTVQNVTKDCTV
-679 HATFSKSSSSG
+679 HATFSKNSSSG

-733 YELDKLTV
+733 YELDKLVV
-741 TGKDGD
+741 TGKNGGE
-747 SIKLTDKGDGKYTFK
+747 IKLINEGGGKYTFK
-762 MPASKVEVEAVFTAI
+762 MPASRAEIEASFAKI
-777 ETEPEQPE
+777 EAEPK
-785 SLPFTDV
+785 LPFADV
-792 SSGEWYYDA
+792 SSGDWYYDA
-801 VAYVYEKGLM
+801 VVYVYKNGLM
-811 DGTSAVTFDPGAVLT
+811 DGTGPAAFAPTTVLT
-826 RAMTAQVLWN
+826 RSMAAQVLWN
-836 LAGSPAAPGGAGFTD
+836 LADSPAVPGTAGFTD
-851 VAADAWYAGAVNWAA
+851 VPSDAWYAGAVNWSAA
-866 AQGIVAGYDTGA
+866 RGIVTGYSTGA

-892 MLYRYAGAPEP
+892 MLYRYAGTPEP
-903 TGGLDGF
+903 TGSLDGF
-910 ADKDA
+910 NDKDA
-915 ASGYAADAL
+915 VSDYAADAL
-924 CWAVGEGLLTGKDGG
+924 CWAVDEGLLTGKGG
-939 RLDPAGTATRAEVAV
+939 GWLDPAGTATRAEMAA
-954 ILMRFAEKKL
+954 ILMRFTESHN

>member
-23 FAADAEQP
+23 FAADAEQT

-259 AFPVTISNVKAENGS
+259 AFPVTISNVKAESGS

-329 AAEDHTLTL
+329 SAEDHTITL
-338 LQDVTKDISIAAGS
+338 LQDITKDISIAAGS

-374 DDANQTNT
+374 EHADQTNT

-390 VDGDTN
+390 VDGDTDRN
-396 RDGTADKSI
+396 GTADKSI

-476 AMISITNT
+476 AVISITNT

-497 VAERGTGDGTEADDI
+497 VAERGGQDGSNPTDI
-512 TGARASVK
+512 TGAQASVK

-546 KTGEKDGNDTGSF
+546 KTDEKDGNDTGSF

-593 GSAVVGDGTTD
+593 GSAVVGDGTKD

-679 HATFSKSSSSG
+679 HATFSKNSSSG
-690 GSSSSSTR
+690 GSFSSSTR

-713 SPTRASRGTT
+713 SPTRASRGT
-723 VTITVKPDEG
+723 TVKPDEG

-878 FGPEDAVTREQLAA
+878 FGP
-892 MLYRYAGAPEP
+892 
-903 TGGLDGF
+903 
-910 ADKDA
+910 
-915 ASGYAADAL
+915 ADAL

>member
-97 RTEFKEGQFALT
+97 RTEFKEEQFALT

-144 LPNCQSLVIK
+144 LPNCQSLVIED
-154 GCTFNAGED
+154 CTFDTGESS
-163 GLKYGINWNL
+163 LKYGINWNL

-205 DDVATDVK
+205 DDAAEDVK

-291 TITLAPGDTFEKT
+291 TITLASGDTFEKT
-304 QEGVLVAQ
+304 EEGVLVAQ
-312 VGEEKFTSF
+312 VGETKYTSI
-321 DNALTAAL
+321 DEALTAAL
-329 AAEDHTLTL
+329 SAEDHTLTL
-338 LQDVTKDISIAAGS
+338 LQDETKDISIAAGS

-366 INCVAASG
+366 VNCSVASG

-437 GGQGMYLTN
+437 GGQGLYLTN
-446 AKNLTIDGC
+446 VKNLTIDDC

-476 AMISITNT
+476 AVISITNT

-616 EGGAITPSGRVAVAN
+616 EGGAITPSGKVAVAK

-667 YTVQNVTKDCTI
+667 YTVQNVTKDCTV
-679 HATFSKSSSSG
+679 HATFSKNSSSG
-690 GSSSSSTR
+690 GSFSSSTR

-713 SPTRASRGTT
+713 SPTRASRGT
-723 VTITVKPDEG
+723 TVKPDEG

-878 FGPEDAVTREQLAA
+878 FGP
-892 MLYRYAGAPEP
+892 
-903 TGGLDGF
+903 
-910 ADKDA
+910 
-915 ASGYAADAL
+915 ADAL